1 MASYALQR
9 LIQSV
14 FVLLAA
20 SIVVFLAVYGIGN
33 PIELLVPPQ
42 ASALEREELVRRLG
56 LDLPLWRQ
64 YLVFAWNALHGD
76 LGRSFVHGVPA
87 IELILTRLPATLEL
101 VFLAMTIALA
111 GGIPLG
117 LLAGLNTESRASRL
131 VMGGTVLGY
140 SLPNFWK
147 GMMLILVFAVL
158 LGWLP
163 TSGRGATVEILGLKT
178 SLVTLDGLRHLV
190 LPALNL
196 AIPNMALMIRLVA
209 AGTADAKAQDYVKYA
224 RAKGV
229 RPRRIVGRHILRNI
243 LIPVVTVAGIEFGSL
258 VAFSTITET
267 VFAWP
272 GMGKLLIDS
281 IYQLDRPIVVAYI
294 MLATF
299 LFVTV
304 NLLVDLAYAALDPR
318 VRLVGEPG

>member
-1 MASYALQR
+1 VATYALQR
-9 LIQSV
+9 LIQAV

-20 SIVVFLAVYGIGN
+20 SVVVFLAVYGIGD

-42 ASALEREELVRRLG
+42 ASAFEREELVRRLG
-56 LDLPLWRQ
+56 LDQPLWRQ
-64 YLVFAWNALHGD
+64 YLVFVRNALHGD

-87 IELILTRLPATLEL
+87 IELILSRLPATLEL
-101 VFLAMTIALA
+101 VLLAMTIAVA
-111 GGIPLG
+111 FGIPLG
-117 LLAGLNTESRASRL
+117 LLAGLDPESRASRL
-131 VMGGTVLGY
+131 IMGGTVLGY

-147 GMMLILVFAVL
+147 GMMLILVFSVL

-163 TSGRGATVEILGLKT
+163 TSGRGPTAEILGVKT
-178 SLVTLDGLRHLV
+178 SLVTLAGLKHMI

-209 AGTADAKAQDYVKYA
+209 AGAAEAKAQDYVKYA

-243 LIPVVTVAGIEFGSL
+243 LIPVVTVVGIEFGSL

-318 VRLVGEPG
+318 VRLAGEPA

>member
-1 MASYALQR
+1 MAAYALQR
-9 LIQSV
+9 LLQSV
-14 FVLLAA
+14 AVLLAA
-20 SIVVFLAVYGIGN
+20 SIVVFVAVYGIGN
-33 PIELLVPPQ
+33 PIDILVPPQ

-56 LDLPLWRQ
+56 LDLPLWKQ

-87 IELILTRLPATLEL
+87 IELIVSRLPATFEL
-101 VFLAMTIALA
+101 VLLAMAIATLLGVPIGLA
-111 GGIPLG
+111 
-117 LLAGLNTESRASRL
+117 AGLDPDSRL
-131 VMGGTVLGY
+131 SRVIMGGTVLGY

-147 GMMLILVFAVL
+147 GMMLILVFAVVL
-158 LGWLP
+158 HWLP
-163 TSGRGATVEILGLKT
+163 TSGRGATVEILGVKT
-178 SLVTLDGLRHLV
+178 SLLTVDGLRHLI

-196 AIPNMALMIRLVA
+196 AIPNLALMVRLVA
-209 AGTADAKAQDYVKYA
+209 AGTAEAKGQDYVKYA

-243 LIPVVTVAGIEFGSL
+243 LIPVITVVGIEFGSL
-258 VAFSTITET
+258 IAFSTITET

-281 IYQLDRPIVVAYI
+281 IYQLDRPLVVSYI
-294 MLATF
+294 MLATL

-318 VRLVGEPG
+318 VRLGEEGA

>member
-1 MASYALQR
+1 MATYALQR

-64 YLVFAWNALHGD
+64 YLVFLWNALHGD
-76 LGRSFVHGVPA
+76 LGQSFVHGVPA
-87 IELILTRLPATLEL
+87 IDLILSRLPATLEL
-101 VFLAMTIALA
+101 VFLAMAIAV
-111 GGIPLG
+111 GCGIPLG
-117 LLAGLNTESRASRL
+117 LAAGLNPESRTSRI

-163 TSGRGATVEILGLKT
+163 TSGRGETVEVLGLRT
-178 SLVTLDGLRHLV
+178 SLLTVDGLRHLI

-209 AGTADAKAQDYVKYA
+209 AGTAEASSQEYVKYA

-229 RPRRIVGRHILRNI
+229 RRRRIVFRHILRNI
-243 LIPVVTVAGIEFGSL
+243 LIPVVTVVGIEFGSL

-281 IYQLDRPIVVAYI
+281 IYQLDRPVVVSYV

-318 VRLVGEPG
+318 VRLAGEGA

>member
-1 MASYALQR
+1 MATYALQR

-20 SIVVFLAVYGIGN
+20 SIVVFLAVYGIGD

-64 YLVFAWNALHGD
+64 YLAFAWNALHGD

-101 VFLAMTIALA
+101 VLLAMTIALA

-117 LLAGLNTESRASRL
+117 LMAGLNPESRASRL
-131 VMGGTVLGY
+131 IMGGTVLGY

-163 TSGRGATVEILGLKT
+163 T
-178 SLVTLDGLRHLV
+178 
-190 LPALNL
+190 
-196 AIPNMALMIRLVA
+196 
-209 AGTADAKAQDYVKYA
+209 
-224 RAKGV
+224 
-229 RPRRIVGRHILRNI
+229 
-243 LIPVVTVAGIEFGSL
+243 
-258 VAFSTITET
+258 
-267 VFAWP
+267 
-272 GMGKLLIDS
+272 
-281 IYQLDRPIVVAYI
+281 
-294 MLATF
+294 
-299 LFVTV
+299 
-304 NLLVDLAYAALDPR
+304 
-318 VRLVGEPG
+318 

>member
-1 MASYALQR
+1 MATYALQR

-20 SIVVFLAVYGIGN
+20 SIVVFLAVYGIGD

-64 YLVFAWNALHGD
+64 YLVFLWNALHGD

-87 IELILTRLPATLEL
+87 IELILTRLPATFEL
-101 VFLAMTIALA
+101 VLLAMTIAISF
-111 GGIPLG
+111 GIPLG
-117 LLAGLNTESRASRL
+117 LVAGLNPEARTSRL
-131 VMGGTVLGY
+131 IMGGTVLGY

-147 GMMLILVFAVL
+147 GMMLILVFSVL

-163 TSGRGATVEILGLKT
+163 TSGRGPTVEILGINT
-178 SLVTLDGLRHLV
+178 SLLTLAGLKHLI

-209 AGTADAKAQDYVKYA
+209 AGTTEAKAQDYVKYA

-243 LIPVVTVAGIEFGSL
+243 LIPVVTVVGIEFGSL

-281 IYQLDRPIVVAYI
+281 IYQLDRPIVVSYI
-294 MLATF
+294 MLASF

-318 VRLVGEPG
+318 VRLGGESA

>member
-1 MASYALQR
+1 MATYALQR
-9 LIQSV
+9 LIQSA

-33 PIELLVPPQ
+33 PVELLVPPQ

-64 YLVFAWNALHGD
+64 YLAFAWNALHGD

-87 IELILTRLPATLEL
+87 IELILSRLPATLEL
-101 VFLAMTIALA
+101 VALAMTIALA

-117 LLAGLNTESRASRL
+117 LVAGLNPEARSSRL
-131 VMGGTVLGY
+131 IMGGTVLGY

-147 GMMLILVFAVL
+147 GMMLILVFSVL

-163 TSGRGATVEILGLKT
+163 TSGRGATVELLGLRT
-178 SLVTLDGLRHLV
+178 SLFTLDGLRHLV

-196 AIPNMALMIRLVA
+196 AIPNMALMVRLVA
-209 AGTADAKAQDYVKYA
+209 AGTVDAKAQDYVKYA

-229 RPRRIVGRHILRNI
+229 RPGRIVGRHILRNI
-243 LIPVVTVAGIEFGSL
+243 LIPVVTVVGIEFGSL

-299 LFVTV
+299 LFVSV

>member
-20 SIVVFLAVYGIGN
+20 SVVVFLAVYGIGN

-42 ASALEREELVRRLG
+42 ASALERDELVRRLG

-101 VFLAMTIALA
+101 VALAMTIALA
-111 GGIPLG
+111 AGIPLG

-131 VMGGTVLGY
+131 IMGGTVLGY

-178 SLVTLDGLRHLV
+178 SLLTLDGLRHLV

-196 AIPNMALMIRLVA
+196 AVPNMALMIRLVA
-209 AGTADAKAQDYVKYA
+209 AGTADAKSQDYVKYA

-299 LFVTV
+299 LFVSV

>member
-1 MASYALQR
+1 MATYALQR
-9 LIQSV
+9 LIQSF
-14 FVLLAA
+14 FVLLAT
-20 SIVVFLAVYGIGN
+20 SIVVFLAVYGIGD
-33 PIELLVPPQ
+33 PVELLVSPQ
-42 ASALEREELVRRLG
+42 ASALERDELVRRLG

-64 YLVFAWNALHGD
+64 YFAFIWNALHGD
-76 LGRSFVHGVPA
+76 LGRSFVHGAPA
-87 IELILTRLPATLEL
+87 IELILSRLPATFEL
-101 VFLAMTIALA
+101 VLLAMTLALA
-111 GGIPLG
+111 CGIPLG
-117 LLAGLNTESRASRL
+117 LVAGLDPESRLSRTI
-131 VMGGTVLGY
+131 MAGTVLGY

-147 GMMLILVFAVL
+147 GMMLILLFAVL

-163 TSGRGATVEILGLKT
+163 ASGRGQTVTVLGLKT
-178 SLVTLDGLRHLV
+178 SLLTLDGWKHLI

-196 AIPNMALMIRLVA
+196 AVPNMALMVRLVA
-209 AGTADAKAQDYVKYA
+209 AGTAEAKVQDYVKYA

-243 LIPVVTVAGIEFGSL
+243 LIPVVTVVGIEFGSL
-258 VAFSTITET
+258 IAFSTITET

-299 LFVTV
+299 LFVSV
-304 NLLVDLAYAALDPR
+304 NLLVDLLYAALDPR
-318 VRLVGEPG
+318 VRLHGETA

>member
-1 MASYALQR
+1 MATYALQR
-9 LIQSV
+9 LIQAF

-20 SIVVFLAVYGIGN
+20 SIVVFLAVYGIGD
-33 PIELLVPPQ
+33 PIEILVPPQ

-87 IELILTRLPATLEL
+87 IELIVSRLPATLEL
-101 VFLAMTIALA
+101 VLLAMTIALA
-111 GGIPLG
+111 CGIPLG
-117 LLAGLNTESRASRL
+117 LLAGLDRASRVSRL
-131 VMGGTVLGY
+131 ILGGTVLGY

-163 TSGRGATVEILGLKT
+163 TSGRGATVEILGIHT
-178 SLVTLDGLRHLV
+178 SLLTVDGLRHLI

-209 AGTADAKAQDYVKYA
+209 AGTTEAQAQDYVKYA

-243 LIPVVTVAGIEFGSL
+243 LVPVVTVAGIEFGSL

-281 IYQLDRPIVVAYI
+281 IYQLDRPLVVAYI

-304 NLLVDLAYAALDPR
+304 NLVVDLAYAALDPR
-318 VRLVGEPG
+318 VRLVGEPA

>member
-101 VFLAMTIALA
+101 VVLAMTIALA

-131 VMGGTVLGY
+131 IMGGTVLGY

-163 TSGRGATVEILGLKT
+163 TSGRGETVEILGLKT
-178 SLVTLDGLRHLV
+178 SLLTLDGLKHLI

-196 AIPNMALMIRLVA
+196 SIPNMALMIRLVA

-318 VRLVGEPG
+318 VRLVGEAG

>member
-1 MASYALQR
+1 MATYALQR

-20 SIVVFLAVYGIGN
+20 SIVVFLAVYGIGD

-64 YLVFAWNALHGD
+64 YLVFLWNALHGD

-87 IELILTRLPATLEL
+87 IELILSRLPATFEL
-101 VFLAMTIALA
+101 VLLAMTIAISF
-111 GGIPLG
+111 GIPLG
-117 LLAGLNTESRASRL
+117 LVAGLNPEARTSRL
-131 VMGGTVLGY
+131 IMGGTVLGY

-147 GMMLILVFAVL
+147 GMMLILVFSVL

-163 TSGRGATVEILGLKT
+163 TSGRGPTVEILGIKT
-178 SLVTLDGLRHLV
+178 SLLTLAGLKHLI

-209 AGTADAKAQDYVKYA
+209 AGTAEAKAQDYVKYA

-243 LIPVVTVAGIEFGSL
+243 LIPVVTVVGIEFGSL

-281 IYQLDRPIVVAYI
+281 IYQLDRPIVVSYI

-318 VRLVGEPG
+318 VRLGGEPA

>member
-1 MASYALQR
+1 MATYTLQR
-9 LIQSV
+9 LIQSL

-20 SIVVFLAVYGIGN
+20 SIVVFLAVYGIGD

-42 ASALEREELVRRLG
+42 ASALERDELVRRLG

-87 IELILTRLPATLEL
+87 IELILSRLPATLEL
-101 VFLAMTIALA
+101 VTLAMAIALLF
-111 GGIPLG
+111 GVPLG
-117 LLAGLNTESRASRL
+117 LVAGLNPDAPLARII
-131 VMGGTVLGY
+131 MGGTVLGY

-163 TSGRGATVEILGLKT
+163 TSGRGETAAILGIKS
-178 SLVTLDGLRHLV
+178 SLFTVDGLRHLI

-209 AGTADAKAQDYVKYA
+209 AGTAEAKAQDYVKYA

-281 IYQLDRPIVVAYI
+281 IYQLDRPLIVAYI

-299 LFVTV
+299 LFVSV
-304 NLLVDLAYAALDPR
+304 NLLVDLLYAGLDPR
-318 VRLVGEPG
+318 VRLMGEAA

>member
-9 LIQSV
+9 LIQSA

-20 SIVVFLAVYGIGN
+20 SIVVFLAVYGIGD
-33 PIELLVPPQ
+33 PVELLVPPQ
-42 ASALEREELVRRLG
+42 ASELEREELVRRLG

-101 VFLAMTIALA
+101 VVLAMTIALA

-131 VMGGTVLGY
+131 IMGGTVLGY

-163 TSGRGATVEILGLKT
+163 TSGRGETVEILGLKT
-178 SLVTLDGLRHLV
+178 SLLTLDGLKHLI

-196 AIPNMALMIRLVA
+196 SIPNMALMIRLVA

-318 VRLVGEPG
+318 VRLVGEAG